1 MTMLWS
7 EIGRNDG
14 WGVHSNVSHEFY
26 VSLPRE
32 NVVKKLFASPVERV
46 RNSVLGGTEKR
57 I

>member
-14 WGVHSNVSHEFY
+14 WGVHSNVWHEFY

-46 RNSVLGGTEKR
+46 RNSVIGGTEKR